1 MPRNRLPFAGTVSP
15 GILVSVLC
23 LFRQAARKALD
34 YMDMHKMKTGGLTVL
49 GLVFALLMILSLP
62 CVAAEQSMTLT
73 LKQALGVALKHNQTL
88 RLRADEVQ
96 SARVALR
103 QQKDDFLPEA
113 SLEATAGGGH
123 EK

>member
-1 MPRNRLPFAGTVSP
+1 
-15 GILVSVLC
+15 
-23 LFRQAARKALD
+23 
-34 YMDMHKMKTGGLTVL
+34 MHKMETGGLTVL

-62 CVAAEQSMTLT
+62 CVAAEQSTTLT
-73 LKQALGVALKHNQTL
+73 LKQALGVALKHNQAL